1 MYLIASFIIISM
13 IFSLKRRLNLS
24 YSQSP
29 IIIISAIIVCFYFNA
44 LYISLNLGY
53 FIFFVVGLFSIF
65 ENFFFLIKNKSD
77 CYHKEEKII
86 ISFLIFC
93 FILSTFS
100 LFVKFGIWDE
110 FTHWA
115 PHAKYIFQNNSL
127 YDEFIDVGHK
137 SYPVGSAL
145 FYLFFIK
152 FSNFNEGVIYFSHS
166 LLLLFPLACFINPKE
181 SIWQKTILKTF
192 ILIIFLTIFGV
203 RLGPI
208 GSIYMDQV
216 VAIFFGCTLVYYVNS
231 KKTFGEIFLIVFILI
246 AFLQLKD
253 SLLAFAFLIIGFIAI
268 DQGFLFVQK
277 KSNLTLKQILFLLS
291 VLSVFS
297 FLSLKTWEYYLGSIN
312 IQRTWNINQNL
323 FEIISITLFP
333 TEEYNKLILN
343 NFIDKFYE
351 PYVIPNQVSDNLLK
365 YFPMIKYVLNL
376 SPFQFL
382 INQFILILFIFSLNK
397 KLSINVILHNL
408 FLLFGYILYL
418 YGLLILYN
426 FSFGDYEGP
435 RLASFERYQS
445 IFQIGWILFNLNYV
459 FQSKFFQNLDFSKF
473 LLKFSW
479 IPIFIFIVSLSILK
493 IYIDNFTERGQFRV
507 QELHNRIQIFTQEV
521 QKLTEENSKIK
532 VVWQSSN
539 GLELGII
546 RYNLIPRFVRGGSFG
561 IKYNEN
567 DVWTNSISKDEFFD
581 DLKQFDYLLLA
592 YTDSNFWSLYGD
604 IFSEVN
610 LNSDILIEYSL
621 CKGEFAGFHSLSLG
635 CQDSIEKAYLF
646 QIKNE
651 NEGISLTSIRK

>member
-24 YSQSP
+24 YPQSP
-29 IIIISAIIVCFYFNA
+29 IIIISAIIVFFYFNA
-44 LYISLNLGY
+44 LYTSLNLGY

-77 CYHKEEKII
+77 CYHKEEKTI

-166 LLLLFPLACFINPKE
+166 LLLLFPLACFIDSKE

-268 DQGFLFVQK
+268 DQGLLFVQK

-291 VLSVFS
+291 VLSIFS

-479 IPIFIFIVSLSILK
+479 ILIFIFIVSLSILK

-521 QKLTEENSKIK
+521 QKLTEKNSKIK
-532 VVWQSSN
+532 VIWQNSN
-539 GLELGII
+539 GLEIGII

-561 IKYNEN
+561 TKYNEN

>member
-1 MYLIASFIIISM
+1 MYLIASFLIISM
-13 IFSLKRRLNLS
+13 IFSLKRKLNLS

-29 IIIISAIIVCFYFNA
+29 IIIISVIIVFFYLSA
-44 LYISLNLGY
+44 LNESLNLGY
-53 FIFFVVGLFSIF
+53 FIFCIIGLFSIF
-65 ENFFFLIKNKSD
+65 SNTFYFKKNKSHF
-77 CYHKEEKII
+77 YGKEENVIT
-86 ISFLIFC
+86 SFFSFC
-93 FILSTFS
+93 FLLSTFS

-110 FTHWA
+110 FSHWA
-115 PHAKYIFQNNSL
+115 PQIKYIYLNNL
-127 YDEFIDVGHK
+127 LRNEFVEFGAA

-145 FYLFFIK
+145 FYLIFLK
-152 FSNFNEGVIYFSHS
+152 YSTFNEGVVYFSHS
-166 LLLLFPLACFINPKE
+166 LLILLPLACFIDSKE

-277 KSNLTLKQILFLLS
+277 KSNLALKQILFLLS
-291 VLSVFS
+291 VLFIFS
-297 FLSLKTWEYYLGSIN
+297 FLSLKTWEHYLGSIN

-365 YFPMIKYVLNL
+365 YFPMIKWVLNL

-408 FLLFGYILYL
+408 VLLFGYILYL

-445 IFQIGWILFNLNYV
+445 IFQIGWILFNLNYI

-592 YTDSNFWSLYGD
+592 FTDSNFWSLYGD

-651 NEGISLTSIRK
+651 NEEISLIPIRK

>member
-1 MYLIASFIIISM
+1 
-13 IFSLKRRLNLS
+13 
-24 YSQSP
+24 
-29 IIIISAIIVCFYFNA
+29 
-44 LYISLNLGY
+44 
-53 FIFFVVGLFSIF
+53 
-65 ENFFFLIKNKSD
+65 
-77 CYHKEEKII
+77 
-86 ISFLIFC
+86 
-93 FILSTFS
+93 
-100 LFVKFGIWDE
+100 
-110 FTHWA
+110 
-115 PHAKYIFQNNSL
+115 
-127 YDEFIDVGHK
+127 
-137 SYPVGSAL
+137 
-145 FYLFFIK
+145 
-152 FSNFNEGVIYFSHS
+152 
-166 LLLLFPLACFINPKE
+166 
-181 SIWQKTILKTF
+181 
-192 ILIIFLTIFGV
+192 
-203 RLGPI
+203 
-208 GSIYMDQV
+208 
-216 VAIFFGCTLVYYVNS
+216 
-231 KKTFGEIFLIVFILI
+231 
-246 AFLQLKD
+246 
-253 SLLAFAFLIIGFIAI
+253 
-268 DQGFLFVQK
+268 
-277 KSNLTLKQILFLLS
+277 
-291 VLSVFS
+291 
-297 FLSLKTWEYYLGSIN
+297 
-312 IQRTWNINQNL
+312 
-323 FEIISITLFP
+323 
-333 TEEYNKLILN
+333 
-343 NFIDKFYE
+343 
-351 PYVIPNQVSDNLLK
+351 
-365 YFPMIKYVLNL
+365 MIKYVLNL

-539 GLELGII
+539 GLEIGII

-561 IKYNEN
+561 TKYNEN